1 MMMMKT
7 VKILMTVA
15 ALATVWGC
23 STANDNEIET
33 VKPTGCT
40 FEHADRPAWSVDLT
54 GNDAAPD
61 WGNFNLS
68 LYENSMYVLVTLQ
81 EELAAHSTEADRMAV
96 FIGGE
101 RRTQL
106 AVPNFYDDGAVRYV
120 LRIYGNSTDRNVR
133 FTLQYYSVALKQ
145 LFSIGTEEKFVPEFT
160 YGNIKDFVP
169 PLLKGC
175 KKFPVQNQLT
185 VSLPM
190 ARHTA
195 DSLRRL
201 VNLIY
206 SRGPLLSKSTGGQ
219 FSVDKDLI
227 TALDDAGVI
236 TSATDFI
243 SMVKEQGGLT
253 GLSFEGDKVSFTGFP
268 LTEDADR
275 NKAFQQIACLMNKHA
290 LEQKR
295 IQAKVVNDDN
305 ERYAFRIWLLR
316 IGMNGDEFKT
326 SRKILMENLSG
337 HTAFRTKEEEAR
349 WKARQKEKR
358 EELRAEKAASQA
370 VEPTV
375 ETQQDAV

>member
-1 MMMMKT
+1 M
-7 VKILMTVA
+7 
-15 ALATVWGC
+15 
-23 STANDNEIET
+23 
-33 VKPTGCT
+33 
-40 FEHADRPAWSVDLT
+40 
-54 GNDAAPD
+54 
-61 WGNFNLS
+61 
-68 LYENSMYVLVTLQ
+68 
-81 EELAAHSTEADRMAV
+81 
-96 FIGGE
+96 
-101 RRTQL
+101 
-106 AVPNFYDDGAVRYV
+106 
-120 LRIYGNSTDRNVR
+120 
-133 FTLQYYSVALKQ
+133 
-145 LFSIGTEEKFVPEFT
+145 
-160 YGNIKDFVP
+160 
-169 PLLKGC
+169 
-175 KKFPVQNQLT
+175 
-185 VSLPM
+185 
-190 ARHTA
+190 
-195 DSLRRL
+195 
-201 VNLIY
+201 
-206 SRGPLLSKSTGGQ
+206 
-219 FSVDKDLI
+219 DKDLI

-349 WKARQKEKR
+349 WKARQKEKC
-358 EELRAEKAASQA
+358 EELRAEIAASQA

-375 ETQQDAV
+375 ETQPDAV

>member
-1 MMMMKT
+1 MLRWKLNINDKKT
-7 VKILMTVA
+7 LVNRIGELTGERPRYTFMPRCAYEIGAYTVEKNGDLIAEQENVDAALIQKLLDEGLVIQENAEEEAEETVTVA
-15 ALATVWGC
+15 VAG
-23 STANDNEIET
+23 TADEDVSEED
-33 VKPTGCT
+33 P
-40 FEHADRPAWSVDLT
+40 RPEMEQVAQMPV
-54 GNDAAPD
+54 
-61 WGNFNLS
+61 
-68 LYENSMYVLVTLQ
+68 
-81 EELAAHSTEADRMAV
+81 EE
-96 FIGGE
+96 
-101 RRTQL
+101 
-106 AVPNFYDDGAVRYV
+106 P
-120 LRIYGNSTDRNVR
+120 
-133 FTLQYYSVALKQ
+133 
-145 LFSIGTEEKFVPEFT
+145 TEEIDGLTISVPMT
-160 YGNIKDFVP
+160 
-169 PLLKGC
+169 
-175 KKFPVQNQLT
+175 
-185 VSLPM
+185 
-190 ARHTA
+190 RHTA
-195 DSLRRL
+195 ESLRRL
-201 VNLIY
+201 INLIY

-243 SMVKEQGGLT
+243 SMVKEQGGLI

-358 EELRAEKAASQA
+358 EGLRAEKAASQA

-375 ETQQDAV
+375 ETQPDAV

>member
-1 MMMMKT
+1 MMRFGLNVEDKKT
-7 VKILMTVA
+7 LVKRIGELTGLQPRYTFMPRCAYEIGVYTVERRGDLVVEEADLDETIIQTLLSEGLILEGIREEDRM
-15 ALATVWGC
+15 
-23 STANDNEIET
+23 ET
-33 VKPTGCT
+33 VIEAAEP
-40 FEHADRPAWSVDLT
+40 ESVPAEENA
-54 GNDAAPD
+54 GPD
-61 WGNFNLS
+61 
-68 LYENSMYVLVTLQ
+68 T
-81 EELAAHSTEADRMAV
+81 
-96 FIGGE
+96 
-101 RRTQL
+101 
-106 AVPNFYDDGAVRYV
+106 
-120 LRIYGNSTDRNVR
+120 
-133 FTLQYYSVALKQ
+133 
-145 LFSIGTEEKFVPEFT
+145 
-160 YGNIKDFVP
+160 
-169 PLLKGC
+169 
-175 KKFPVQNQLT
+175 LT

-349 WKARQKEKR
+349 WKVRQKEKR

-375 ETQQDAV
+375 ETQPDAV

>member
-1 MMMMKT
+1 MMRFGLNVEDKKT
-7 VKILMTVA
+7 LVKRIGELTGLQPRYTFMPRCAYEIGVYTVERRGDLVVEEADLDETIIQTLLSEGLILEGIREEDRM
-15 ALATVWGC
+15 
-23 STANDNEIET
+23 ET
-33 VKPTGCT
+33 VIEAATAEAAVEEQEAEATEPV
-40 FEHADRPAWSVDLT
+40 PAE
-54 GNDAAPD
+54 
-61 WGNFNLS
+61 
-68 LYENSMYVLVTLQ
+68 EN
-81 EELAAHSTEADRMAV
+81 TEAD
-96 FIGGE
+96 
-101 RRTQL
+101 T
-106 AVPNFYDDGAVRYV
+106 
-120 LRIYGNSTDRNVR
+120 
-133 FTLQYYSVALKQ
+133 
-145 LFSIGTEEKFVPEFT
+145 
-160 YGNIKDFVP
+160 
-169 PLLKGC
+169 
-175 KKFPVQNQLT
+175 LT

-349 WKARQKEKR
+349 WKVRQKEKR

-370 VEPTV
+370 VESTV
-375 ETQQDAV
+375 ETQPDAV